1 VSVNPPVVA
10 LVFGGVTPPQ
20 GDVAELRV
28 HLGCTREV
36 SSFEVVLQNWNGKY
50 GPNGAAPIS
59 VGLDGSLS
67 VGRGAACPLLMTCR
81 VESVKYESTP
91 VENYVRVSGRCWGE
105 RLFRRVVTKTYEN
118 KKGEEIVKDL
128 LDYYAGLSH
137 VRGGTELVEAT
148 DTTYT
153 CLSYENTPVFDILRY
168 VAESADKAGVIGYD
182 FRVAP
187 DGKFEFFPKNTKTSS
202 AERLENSEYTKDV
215 IRVRNR
221 VAVYGAA
228 DASVPLDKDSWTESL
243 SPADGVWSATS
254 GTVSFDTAVKV
265 KGAGSVKTYAQNLN
279 YASSLFTLNAG
290 KEGDTAQYPALN
302 VWLSREA
309 AFNGNVT
316 LTLFD
321 AADRAAGHEFTVGHE
336 KWFQTQVQFDAG
348 ADAWQADSGFD
359 WSHIKKV
366 RVTCWFDGAGTG
378 AFWVDGLFFG
388 GRRYSVVAEDAGSQA
403 GYGLRELVEVDEELW
418 SDGECA
424 GRAEAL
430 LANQKD
436 PAESLTVRSTVVDY
450 GGSPILAGDK
460 VHIVLPNEGVD
471 ANFRVL
477 SAEYN
482 VDAGT
487 QTLETVLELG
497 REAPML
503 ADYVYALRSKT
514 DSLSRYK
521 VARA

>member
-1 VSVNPPVVA
+1 MTDLTGKNWMAIGETDDPNA
-10 LVFGGVTPPQ
+10 II
-20 GDVAELRV
+20 E
-28 HLGCTREV
+28 
-36 SSFEVVLQNWNGKY
+36 SFEAQAAVTKGDPVYLSADNKVSPATAPQNCIGVAVKN
-50 GPNGAAPIS
+50 AAPSEQCPVLIR
-59 VGLDGSLS
+59 
-67 VGRGAACPLLMTCR
+67 GR
-81 VESVKYESTP
+81 VK
-91 VENYVRVSGRCWGE
+91 V
-105 RLFRRVVTKTYEN
+105 
-118 KKGEEIVKDL
+118 
-128 LDYYAGLSH
+128 
-137 VRGGTELVEAT
+137 
-148 DTTYT
+148 
-153 CLSYENTPVFDILRY
+153 
-168 VAESADKAGVIGYD
+168 KAGDAIT
-182 FRVAP
+182 R
-187 DGKFEFFPKNTKTSS
+187 GK
-202 AERLENSEYTKDV
+202 
-215 IRVRNR
+215 
-221 VAVYGAA
+221 AVYGAA
-228 DASVPLDKDSWTESL
+228 DKSVPLDKDSWTESL
-243 SPADGVWSATS
+243 LPADGAWSATS
-254 GTVSFDTAVKV
+254 GTVSFDTSVKA

-279 YASSLFTLNAG
+279 YASCLFTLNAG
-290 KEGDTAQYPALN
+290 KGVDTAQYPALN

-514 DSLSRYK
+514 DSRLGSWLC
-521 VARA
+521 